1 MPQEAPTNEAKTVM
15 PSATPPRPCWVRGKP
30 SRQVTACG
38 GWHGRLSRIE
48 QIAPPYWAPYMTP
61 ASIRTAPTGVIPKVS
76 GSRIEMVASGPMPG
90 STPTMLPTSTPM
102 KHHIRL
108 CGSSATPKPYQRSVS
123 AVAITGRPSTS
134 APASESARNRRTAR
148 RRTPSRSAPGSP
160 SSSTSRCGHRARQRR
175 RTRMFRASVQSS
187 GRRE

>member
-1 MPQEAPTNEAKTVM
+1 MPQEAPTKEANTVT
-15 PSATPPRPCWVRGKP
+15 PSATPPLPCLVIGKP

-48 QIAPPYWAPYMTP
+48 QIAPPYCAPYITP
-61 ASIRTAPTGVIPKVS
+61 ASIRMAPTGLMPKVS

-102 KHHIRL
+102 KHQTML

-123 AVAITGRPSTS
+123 AVRDHRPLH
-134 APASESARNRRTAR
+134 
-148 RRTPSRSAPGSP
+148 
-160 SSSTSRCGHRARQRR
+160 SSTGIGTC
-175 RTRMFRASVQSS
+175 RM
-187 GRRE
+187 